1 MFMQAGEGSLAKYDL
16 SSLDL
21 LGTVGEPINPEAWI
35 WYFKH
40 VGGERCPIVDTW
52 WQTETGGILISQ
64 APAIELPPLKP
75 GSASLPLPGID
86 PQVVNE
92 KGEPVPPGER
102 GLLVIKKPW
111 PGMLMTLYNDDD
123 RYKEVYWSRFPGSY
137 LTGDYSIQDE
147 DGYFWLLGR
156 ADEVIKVAGHRLGTL
171 ELENA
176 AVAFPPVAEAAAVSK
191 PDPVKGEAIV
201 IFVILRDGHQ
211 ASPELRKELVAHIRN
226 TVGPIAT
233 PESVFFVNKLPKTR
247 SGKIMRRL
255 LKAVATDVAIGD
267 VTTLE
272 DGASIE
278 EVKAAYEELKK
289 EL

>member
-1 MFMQAGEGSLAKYDL
+1 
-16 SSLDL
+16 
-21 LGTVGEPINPEAWI
+21 
-35 WYFKH
+35 
-40 VGGERCPIVDTW
+40 
-52 WQTETGGILISQ
+52 
-64 APAIELPPLKP
+64 
-75 GSASLPLPGID
+75 
-86 PQVVNE
+86 VVNE

-123 RYKEVYWSRFPGSY
+123 RYKEVYWSRFPGNY

-191 PDPVKGEAIV
+191 PDPLKGEAIV